1 MRELEYPYKSEYIIK
16 KIKQFKREL
25 LQSGKKFLDVKIAI
39 LAGSTVNALKDL
51 IEIFLLNRGI
61 KPDFYLS
68 EYNKYYEDAVFE
80 NPKLKEFNPD
90 IVYIFTTF
98 RNVNNDFD
106 LGTNEDEIENKLNI
120 EIEKYKSIWTSIEKK
135 YNAIIIQN
143 NFEYP
148 NYRLLGNKDIS
159 DFHGFSNFLMRLNN
173 KFYEYAKKEKNF
185 YICDINYIAAN
196 FGLSKWHNEKLYALY
211 KLPCDM
217 CAFVDVAYNVSS
229 IIKSIY
235 GKNKKAFAF
244 DLDNTLWGN
253 VISEDGLDG
262 IEIGP
267 ETPLG
272 EIYLDFQKY
281 IKKVQS
287 LGIILNVVSKNDKE
301 VALNGIENSDGVL
314 KKDDFIKIKANW
326 EPKSENIKNLSK
338 ELSLGEDSFVFVD
351 DNPVER
357 DIVEKNVKGIA
368 VPDIGS
374 AEKYI
379 EIIDKSEF
387 FEVTN
392 ITKEDLEKTKQY
404 KENALRE
411 DLKSNFENYEDYL
424 NSLDMRAEIKP
435 FTSKYYDRISQL
447 SNKSNQ
453 FNLTTKRY
461 TVEDIKSVSED
472 ENYITLYGKLIDKF
486 GDNGIVSLIVA
497 RIVRANVDI
506 VMANA
511 DIVMANADTLG
522 ANADIVGAN
531 ADIVRTNA
539 DIVGAN
545 ACGAL
550 INDEPYE
557 HSKICEIELLL
568 MSCRVLKRDMEFAM
582 MDELVRVCREKG
594 IDTIKGAYLKT
605 EKNSMVKNLYEDF
618 GFTKISEDENGNAK
632 YILDNLQNYHNRCH
646 VIKI

>member
-1 MRELEYPYKSEYIIK
+1 MIFAPTKPLNKNMRELEYPYKSEYIIK

-173 KFYEYAKKEKNF
+173 KFYEYANKEKNF

-235 GKNKKAFAF
+235 GKNKKAFAL

-301 VALNGIENSDGVL
+301 VALDGIENSDGVL

-338 ELSLGEDSFVFVD
+338 ELNLGEDSFVFVD

-357 DIVEKNVKGIA
+357 DIVEKNVEGIA

-374 AEKYI
+374 TEKYI

-472 ENYITLYGKLIDKF
+472 EKYITLYGKLIDKF

-497 RIVRANVDI
+497 RIV
-506 VMANA
+506 
-511 DIVMANADTLG
+511 G
-522 ANADIVGAN
+522 A
-531 ADIVRTNA
+531 NA

-582 MDELVRVCREKG
+582 MDELVRVCREKC